1 MTRRLCVIVVV
12 LAVALAQVA
21 GAATTTTVTARANRE
36 GVILES
42 PKTNPQ
48 GLSEW
53 APVCSLPCEGL
64 RLELSPAYR
73 VAGEKVIPSDPFK
86 LLPTGDPQLL
96 EVRAKTTADVG
107 ASRGLFI
114 GGLAVLG
121 VGLGLS
127 IPGAVLA
134 SQDCGTGHPT
144 CPVVTGAVLFGT
156 GLILLIIG
164 TILTANGASG
174 LASNS
179 TVNLSV
185 EPTAVVR

>member
-1 MTRRLCVIVVV
+1 MMRRLCVTVVV
-12 LAVALAQVA
+12 LAVAPAQIA
-21 GAATTTTVTARANRE
+21 GAATTATVTAHADRD

-53 APVCSLPCEGL
+53 APVCSLPCDGL

-86 LLPTGDPQLL
+86 LLPTGEPQLL

-107 ASRGLFI
+107 AARGLLI

-144 CPVVTGAVLFGT
+144 CPVVAGGVLFGA

-164 TILTANGASG
+164 TVLTANGASG
-174 LASNS
+174 LATSS
-179 TVNLSV
+179 TVNLAV
-185 EPTAVVR
+185 EPRATR